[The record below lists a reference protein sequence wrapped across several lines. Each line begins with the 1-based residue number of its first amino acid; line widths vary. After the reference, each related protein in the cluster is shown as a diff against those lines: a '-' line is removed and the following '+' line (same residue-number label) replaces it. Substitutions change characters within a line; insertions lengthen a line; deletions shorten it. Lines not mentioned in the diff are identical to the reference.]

1 MGDRDLR
8 VRLRQQAQATTDANG
23 ACTFTFAPV
32 QTNQSW
38 TGTIAI
44 PAASASSS
52 FVMMLDTGQHGGW
65 GGSTPFGPVYLEQSE
80 QAVVMALGLVPNSL
94 YTAVF
99 IGSQG
104 PAGQLNP
111 PSPAAFATTATLGPN
126 SNLGTGTS
134 AAAGT
139 LVNGVPGLQIVL
151 GTVMLQPGVVA
162 SGFSGVSVN
171 ARVGGQPFEVIS
183 CYAFDNA
190 QPPAVISFPQGFACD
205 VDTGMIVA
213 VSVILS
219 QNWTATVTYLLQTP
233 ITPA

>member
-1 MGDRDLR
+1 

-38 TGTIAI
+38 TGSIAI

-126 SNLGTGTS
+126 SNLAS
-134 AAAGT
+134 ANSATADAFF
-139 LVNGVPGLQIVL
+139 VAPVPGLQIVL
-151 GTVMLQPGVVA
+151 GTLMLQPGVVA
-162 SGFSGVSVN
+162 SGFSAVSIN
-171 ARVGGQPFEVIS
+171 ARVGGQPFQALS
-183 CYAFDNA
+183 CYAFDSA
-190 QPPAVISFPQGFACD
+190 QPPAVVSYPQGFACD
-205 VDTGMIVA
+205 VDTGVIVA
-213 VSVILS
+213 VSATLS